1 MAALTA
7 NEIRQALFMRINQAQ
22 VHHDLLVALRDSTA
36 NQDHL
41 VRFNRNLRFFAGT
54 ESALYN
60 STVVLLYGLY
70 EIRADTV
77 NFRQLLQL
85 TASLIPAEALA
96 EYRQRLEQIKPTWVR
111 VCTIRNE
118 VVGHQTLERDRAAA
132 ELKADL
138 KFSDVDALLTH
149 AKQLLFDIST
159 RHFDTHP
166 DYMENS
172 RDAVDKL
179 LSRIAL

>member
-1 MAALTA
+1 MADLTA
-7 NEIRQALFMRINQAQ
+7 TQIRQAMFMRINQAQ

-36 NQDHL
+36 DELNL
-41 VRFNRNLRFFAGT
+41 VRFNRNLRFFAGV

-70 EIRADTV
+70 ETRPDTV
-77 NFRQLLQL
+77 NFRQLLER
-85 TASLIPAEALA
+85 AGSLIPSGALS
-96 EYRQRLEQIKPTWVR
+96 EYRQRLEQIKPTWLR

-138 KFSDVDALLTH
+138 KFSDVDDLLVN

-159 RHFDTHP
+159 RHFGTHP
-166 DYMENS
+166 DYMESS
-172 RDAVDKL
+172 RDAVEKL
-179 LSRIAL
+179 LPKIAL

>member
-1 MAALTA
+1 
-7 NEIRQALFMRINQAQ
+7 MRINQAQ
-22 VHHDLLVALRDSTA
+22 VHHDLLVALRESTA

-41 VRFNRNLRFFAGT
+41 VRFNRNLRFFAGA

-70 EIRADTV
+70 ETRGDTV
-77 NFRQLLQL
+77 NFRQLLEL
-85 TASLIPAEALA
+85 AGSLIPAEALA
-96 EYRQRLEQIKPTWVR
+96 EYRQRLEQIKQTWLR
-111 VCTIRNE
+111 VCTLRNE
-118 VVGHQTLERDRAAA
+118 VVGHQTLRRDRAAV

-138 KFSDVDALLTH
+138 KFSDVDSLLTH
-149 AKQLLFDIST
+149 AKKLLFDIST

-166 DYMENS
+166 HYIENS
-172 RDAVDKL
+172 RDAVDEL